1 MPITEWKCTRCG
13 ARFELL
19 TLGGAKEEP
28 VCEECGAEGKDVEKQ
43 LSRFAAS
50 GAGGGGGGSSSSGGG
65 CAPGRGFT

>member
-1 MPITEWKCTRCG
+1 MPISEWVCKKCG

-28 VCEECGAEGKDVEKQ
+28 ICEECGSEDVDKL
-43 LSRFAAS
+43 LSRFAS
-50 GAGGGGGGSSSSGGG
+50 TGTGDGGAPSTGGG

>member
-1 MPITEWKCTRCG
+1 MPITEWTCRKCG

-43 LSRFAAS
+43 LSRFAS
-50 GAGGGGGGSSSSGGG
+50 TGTGDGGSSSGGG